1 MAREERKRRIPRVR
15 HPGKVA
21 QRRPVKRAAGTPRKR
36 GAAAAGSPPTKRAA
50 TPPAEHRA
58 QRPAATQ
65 RKPIRVYPEQFAL
78 PETDEGTVL
87 FNVPFPED
95 LKDLKKMAPIIIR
108 QSYHIDYIHSYGQDS
123 PFFAGLANRK
133 LLGTVCTSCGYKF
146 ATPKWHCM
154 ECGSECDWFELPQ
167 EGRVHTFTV
176 CHFGSEEFLKETPFV
191 LALIEFEGANTLFL
205 TRLVGL
211 EPADA
216 SLDWVGMKVRARFRR
231 LSKFKPTDVYFVPA
245 EGVPAR

>member
-1 MAREERKRRIPRVR
+1 MGRGERKRRIPRVR
-15 HPGKVA
+15 HPGKVG
-21 QRRPVKRAAGTPRKR
+21 QRRPVKRTAGAGRKRAAAAAGTPP
-36 GAAAAGSPPTKRAA
+36 APRATA
-50 TPPAEHRA
+50 PLAEQRA
-58 QRPAATQ
+58 QRPAAAQ

-146 ATPKWHCM
+146 ATPKRHCM

-191 LALIEFEGANTLFL
+191 LALIEFEGVNTLFL

-231 LSKFKPTDVYFVPA
+231 LSKFKSTDVYFVPA